1 MRAVPDAAVA
11 LVKRFEG
18 LVDGDG
24 TTPLLEPYHDPIG
37 LPTIGYGHLLSREPW
52 ADLGRWPA
60 ISRDEAVS
68 LLAADLARAAA
79 SVLRLARVPLGDG
92 QFGALVSFAFNVGA
106 GNLQASTLLRLVNR
120 AEHEDVPPQF
130 RRWVYAGRVK
140 LSGLVRRRA
149 AEAAM
154 YALR

>member
-18 LVDGDG
+18 LR
-24 TTPLLEPYHDPIG
+24 LEPYRDAAG
-37 LPTIGYGHLLSREPW
+37 FWTVGWGHLI
-52 ADLGRWPA
+52 GRDRRAPRPPP
-60 ISRDEAVS
+60 IDEDQAGA
-68 LLAADLARAAA
+68 LLVADLARTAAA
-79 SVLRLARVPLGDG
+79 VLRLARVPLTDG

-120 AEHEDVPPQF
+120 EEHDDVPPQF
-130 RRWVYAGRVK
+130 RRWTHAGGVK
-140 LSGLVRRRA
+140 LPGLVRRRA

-154 YALR
+154 YAPS